1 MVDVIICE
9 ELKKI
14 CPEMTL
20 GCIQAHV
27 DVESSSDSLWKE
39 INDYCEVLKK
49 EMHIDYSSLF

>member
-27 DVESSSDSLWKE
+27 DVKQQ
-39 INDYCEVLKK
+39 
-49 EMHIDYSSLF
+49 